1 MLATPR
7 FDQLPVALDRDTS
20 ARCSPA
26 CVGAWLPW
34 QEVAHKGAPFL
45 SPAFFALTERHF
57 VKGRP
62 WLVGDLEAALP
73 LVRQGYVLSAL
84 RSEHSPRFDM
94 IGDEAALPRLWKA
107 LEADDSWRVLSLDG
121 VSESSPLATVL
132 PELAQKA
139 GYRVAVQPSS
149 RAPYFEL
156 EGFEEK
162 LDKEFKRQM
171 KKRAKKIEDM
181 SFERVTAYDATAVQ
195 DLFRLE
201 SSGWKAGEGTSI
213 ASSAATMVF
222 YADLIAELARTGQL
236 SLCFLKSGD
245 KRIAVQLAAE
255 DEKTC
260 YLLKTGYDPEYR
272 NLGAGHLVIY
282 HFALDARERG
292 KQVIDLCGTECDAKA
307 CWTDLASQ
315 RVNIRVYRG
324 ALGTVEYLARHVVR
338 PQLGKLRRALKRQSQ
353 G

>member
-7 FDQLPVALDRDTS
+7 FDQLPLQLDRDIS
-20 ARCSPA
+20 ARRSPA

-34 QEVAHKGAPFL
+34 QDVVHTGAPFL
-45 SPAFFALTERHF
+45 APAFFALTERHF
-57 VKGRP
+57 GGGRP
-62 WLVGDLEAALP
+62 WLVGDVEAVLP
-73 LVRQGYVLSAL
+73 LVRQGYALNAL
-84 RSEHSPRFDM
+84 RSDHSPRFDM
-94 IGDEAALPRLWKA
+94 IGDEAALPRIWEA
-107 LEADDSWRVLSLDG
+107 LKADDSWRVLALDG
-121 VSESSPLATVL
+121 VAETSVLATVL
-132 PELAQKA
+132 PELARSA
-139 GYRVAVQPSS
+139 GCRVAVQPSS
-149 RAPYFEL
+149 RSPYFAL
-156 EGFEEK
+156 DGFEER
-162 LDKEFKRQM
+162 LDKEFRRQLR
-171 KKRAKKIEDM
+171 KRAKKIEDL
-181 SFERVTAYDATAVQ
+181 SFERITTYDAGAVQ

-201 SSGWKAGEGTSI
+201 SSGWKEGEGTSI
-213 ASSAATMVF
+213 ASSSATMVF

-255 DEKTC
+255 DDRTC

-292 KQVIDLCGTECDAKA
+292 KQVVDLCGTECDAKA
-307 CWTDLASQ
+307 CWTDLAQQ

-324 ALGTVEYLARHVVR
+324 ALGAVEYVARHVVR
-338 PQLGKLRRALKRQSQ
+338 PQLGKLRRALRSHSQ

>member
-1 MLATPR
+1 M
-7 FDQLPVALDRDTS
+7 
-20 ARCSPA
+20 
-26 CVGAWLPW
+26 PW
-34 QEVAHKGAPFL
+34 QEVEHEGAPFL
-45 SPAFFALTERHF
+45 APAFFALTERHL
-57 VKGRP
+57 VKGRS
-62 WLVGDLEAALP
+62 WLVGDVGATLP

-84 RSEHSPRFDM
+84 RSDHSPRFDM
-94 IGDEAALPRLWKA
+94 IGDEAALPRIWEA
-107 LEADDSWRVLSLDG
+107 IAADDGWRVLRLDG

-132 PELAQKA
+132 PALARSA
-139 GYRVAVQPSS
+139 GDRVVVQHAS
-149 RAPYFEL
+149 RSPYFEL
-156 EGFEEK
+156 AGFEER
-162 LDKEFKRQM
+162 LDKEFRRQLR
-171 KKRAKKIEDM
+171 KRAKKIEAT
-181 SFERVTAYDATAVQ
+181 SFERVTVYDARAVQ

-213 ASSAATMVF
+213 ASSAATMAF

-236 SLCFLKSGD
+236 SLCFLRSGD

-255 DEKTC
+255 DDRTC

-282 HFALDARERG
+282 QFALDARERG
-292 KQVIDLCGTECDAKA
+292 KQVVDLCGTECDAKA

-338 PQLGKLRRALKRQSQ
+338 PQLGKLRRALARHSQ